1 MEKRKEILKTK
12 ILYFQNMLPVKLIE
26 RELSLP
32 VGSGKIVTVT
42 GGKAFGKN
50 LLIVSDHQRNC
61 KKWREQKAYP
71 FFVF

>member
-12 ILYFQNMLPVKLIE
+12 ILDFQNMLPVKLIE

-32 VGSGKIVTVT
+32 VGSDCYCNRR
-42 GGKAFGKN
+42 KAFGKN
-50 LLIVSDHQRNC
+50 LFIVPDHQRNC